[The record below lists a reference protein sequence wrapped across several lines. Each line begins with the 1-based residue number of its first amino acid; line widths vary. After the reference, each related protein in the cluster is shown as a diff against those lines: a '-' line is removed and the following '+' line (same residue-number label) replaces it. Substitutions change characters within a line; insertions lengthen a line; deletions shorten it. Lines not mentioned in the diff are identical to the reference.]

1 MDLKLLNHILVN
13 DFGVDPEALDRALQD
28 IAVYGG
34 SLGTN
39 LLELGLVEEDVLL
52 KALAKRYGTPAF
64 DLRTLQVEQGALSAI
79 PPPLIRKHKV
89 LPLHVK
95 GKTLE
100 LLMVNPLD
108 RVALAEVGMASGCI
122 IKPYVVVEDRLEMLL
137 EQHAGVARGWR
148 YRENPI
154 DRVTQ
159 KRRGVSPANL
169 HETKALLGAAAHRD
183 DVADTVIG
191 YMLRFFK
198 RAVLLVHRKD
208 LLVGWRGG
216 MHRGAAPTEADQVAL
231 GALYLPL
238 NRPSVFK
245 TVVDNGSP
253 YIGALVE
260 SKTHD
265 YFLSVFGGGYPGTC
279 FVAPIGVRGRVVNV
293 LYADLGVGS
302 SVDAPHADVPLC
314 LAAAAEAYERLVKD
328 RVTKESVT
336 KST

>member
-1 MDLKLLNHILVN
+1 MDLKLLNHILAN
-13 DFGVDPEALDRALQD
+13 DFGVDPDALDQALQD

-52 KALAKRYGTPAF
+52 KALAKRYGTPGF
-64 DLRTLQVEQGALSAI
+64 DLRTLEVEQSALAAI
-79 PPPLIRKHKV
+79 PPNLIRKHKV

-122 IKPYVVVEDRLEMLL
+122 IKPYVVVEARLEVLL
-137 EQHAGVARGWR
+137 EQYAGVARGWR

-159 KRRGVSPANL
+159 KKRGVSPANL
-169 HETKALLGAAAHRD
+169 HEAKALLSAAGHRD
-183 DVADTVIG
+183 DVADTVVG

-198 RAVLLVHRKD
+198 RAVLLVHRRD
-208 LLVGWRGG
+208 LMVGWRGAL
-216 MHRGAAPTEADQVAL
+216 HRDAAGGEAEQPSL

-238 NRPSVFK
+238 NKQSVFK
-245 TVVDNGSP
+245 TVVESGAP
-253 YIGALVE
+253 YIGALAE

-265 YFLSVFGGGYPGTC
+265 YFLSVFGGGYPKGC
-279 FVAPIGVRGRVVNV
+279 FAAPLSVRGRVVNV
-293 LYADLGVGS
+293 LYCDLGAGAEVTT
-302 SVDAPHADVPLC
+302 PPADVMLC
-314 LAAAAEAYERLVKD
+314 LQIAAEAYERLIKD
-328 RVTKESVT
+328 RVGKESV
-336 KST
+336 KRP